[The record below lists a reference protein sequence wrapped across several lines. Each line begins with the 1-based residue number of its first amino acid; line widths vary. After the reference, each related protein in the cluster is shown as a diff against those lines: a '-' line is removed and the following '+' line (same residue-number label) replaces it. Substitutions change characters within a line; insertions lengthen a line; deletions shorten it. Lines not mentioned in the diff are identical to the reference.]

1 MARQVELRFEHRG
14 VSCVADLFDELAPN
28 TCTAIWDALPQGVNA
43 FHSKYARNS
52 VYTLVPAFTDDYP
65 GLENPTL
72 TPTAGDLCFFW
83 FKGADLGSGGYG
95 FTPDL
100 LPASGSG
107 FIAEL
112 SLHYARNNLLLS
124 PDSGWVP
131 GTLFGS
137 VVEGLEEMAEAC
149 EDCWLNGVA
158 NEKLTFNRI

>member
-1 MARQVELRFEHRG
+1 MSRQIEIRLERRG
-14 VSCVADLFDELAPN
+14 IKCVADLFDEHAPN
-28 TCTAIWDALPQGVNA
+28 TCNAIWDALPQGVNC

-52 VYTLVPAFTDDYP
+52 IYTLVPAFTDDFP

-100 LPASGSG
+100 LPESGSG

-131 GTLFGS
+131 GNLFGT
-137 VVEGLEEMAEAC
+137 VVEGLEEMAKGG

-158 NEKLTFNRI
+158 DEKLTFHRI

>member
-1 MARQVELRFEHRG
+1 MRYRRA
-14 VSCVADLFDELAPN
+14 SIAS
-28 TCTAIWDALPQGVNA
+28 TANMLGIRSTRSFRLLQTI
-43 FHSKYARNS
+43 S
-52 VYTLVPAFTDDYP
+52 P

-100 LPASGSG
+100 LPESGSG

-131 GTLFGS
+131 GNLFGT
-137 VVEGLEEMAEAC
+137 VVEGLEEIAKGG

-158 NEKLTFNRI
+158 DEKLTFHRI